1 MTFQRSNP
9 YGGYRIRGW
18 FASAV
23 YQHARFRG
31 AFLQRLEFVKRM
43 SKRGAIRLN
52 RRQTVISFDSR
63 GTSESKTGIGRS
75 FPRED
80 WKVDM
85 GNLATPFNIGRTV
98 TTAPPTKPH
107 GRILVVED
115 DPAVQKALRRL
126 FEIEGYTVETQSD
139 GKSAIDSFQASPPAA
154 VVLDLRLPKVSG
166 RDVCKEIKAISPTLP
181 IVVLSAASDVSDKV
195 LLLELGADDYVT
207 KPFSPRELLAR
218 VRAALR
224 HTSRQPEAQVVSFD
238 DITADFKKMEV
249 KKDGK
254 PVVLTAQEFKTFQ
267 FLVQNAERVISR
279 DELLNEVWGYQN
291 YPSTR
296 TVDNHILKLR
306 QKLEKDPSSPVHFR
320 TVHGMG
326 YKFVR

>member
-1 MTFQRSNP
+1 
-9 YGGYRIRGW
+9 
-18 FASAV
+18 
-23 YQHARFRG
+23 
-31 AFLQRLEFVKRM
+31 
-43 SKRGAIRLN
+43 
-52 RRQTVISFDSR
+52 
-63 GTSESKTGIGRS
+63 
-75 FPRED
+75 
-80 WKVDM
+80 M
-85 GNLATPFNIGRTV
+85 GNFATPLSAPKTV
-98 TTAPPTKPH
+98 SPVPSVKPA

-126 FEIEGYTVETQSD
+126 FETEGYAVEVQSD
-139 GKSAIDSFQASPPAA
+139 GRAALDSFQSSAPAA
-154 VVLDLRLPKVSG
+154 VVLDLRLPRVSG
-166 RDVCKEIKAISPTLP
+166 RDVCKEIKSISPTLP

-224 HTSRQPEAQVVSFD
+224 HTVRAPEVHIVSFD
-238 DITADFKKMEV
+238 SISVDFRKMEV
-249 KKDGK
+249 KRDGK

-267 FLVQNAERVISR
+267 FLVQNADRVISR

-306 QKLEKDPSSPVHFR
+306 QKLERDPSSPVHFR